1 MIKNLSTYFSGK
13 LYSQMSLIKKFKFKF
28 FLVLVNTLFLVL
40 YTIALQY
47 GSLTRSDESKFLG
60 WASTFKH
67 NILGI
72 DPKPDEANVIFLDV
86 SKDIVTVDDPDFTY
100 SGTDSILGAKVII
113 KDRKKLALLCRELNK
128 NPNSYKYVF
137 CDILFDYTSPDDA
150 VFGPIIA
157 KTKHLTATNIFENN
171 QYIKPIFKI
180 SSGCVNYDL
189 ISQSSFSKMPL
200 LYGDTIKSLPIL
212 VYENTTGI
220 RVHKKNYLTY
230 FDKQLAFNTI
240 IPEMY
245 YRPADLRRFDQDGKK
260 ANFFY
265 LGDVITKRNFFND
278 YLKGK
283 FIIIGDFSG
292 DKHSTF
298 AGSIPGCI
306 ILFNIYLTLLN
317 HAPIFSLVWVLLLL
331 VIYFIISYLMIMH
344 SEKKIKDIHDK
355 IHVLFFK
362 KMILKY
368 ISFIGILITI
378 DLISYLF
385 YATFISVFYIATYL
399 TFLEMAIDNH
409 KEVLKKTNFY
419 IMKLK
424 PSFLLFL
431 LLFST
436 YSFSQTVYSVSAQK
450 GNIYYNNK
458 LIKIGDQLVCLNELT
473 AESRDAKIRLLN
485 PQKGSYLISFSNGKP
500 TLNEKIKK
508 KSELYQIV
516 IQKYIDDYNTSK
528 VLTSRGPF
536 DWYVF
541 FTTSKG
547 KMAIFE
553 GQKMPLTSF
562 IYKIKSSQNLFAT
575 IYTAKDSALIPLK
588 RVDENLFFDEK
599 LFPKGQFTWKL
610 KMSYMINNNDK
621 FTTVTKTT
629 LTSSFVSIS
638 ELKEIVELF
647 GANWQQDYKDDDDL
661 IKDTYNYLEFNYGVI
676 CKPYLDPLIRS
687 YMKR

>member
-1 MIKNLSTYFSGK
+1 MIKNLFTYFSGK
-13 LYSQMSLIKKFKFKF
+13 LYSQMNLIKKFKFKF

-40 YTIALQY
+40 FTIALQY
-47 GSLTRSDESKFLG
+47 GSLTRTDESRFLG

-113 KDRKKLALLCRELNK
+113 KDRKKLAVLCRELNK

-137 CDILFDYTSPDDA
+137 CDILFDYTSPDDP

-298 AGSIPGCI
+298 AGSIPGCL
-306 ILFNIYLTLLN
+306 ILFNIYLTLIN
-317 HAPIFSLVWVLLLL
+317 HAPIFSLIWVLLLV
-331 VIYFIISYLMIMH
+331 VIYFVISYFLD
-344 SEKKIKDIHDK
+344 ER
-355 IHVLFFK
+355 
-362 KMILKY
+362 
-368 ISFIGILITI
+368 
-378 DLISYLF
+378 F
-385 YATFISVFYIATYL
+385 Y
-399 TFLEMAIDNH
+399 
-409 KEVLKKTNFY
+409 
-419 IMKLK
+419 
-424 PSFLLFL
+424 
-431 LLFST
+431 
-436 YSFSQTVYSVSAQK
+436 
-450 GNIYYNNK
+450 
-458 LIKIGDQLVCLNELT
+458 
-473 AESRDAKIRLLN
+473 
-485 PQKGSYLISFSNGKP
+485 
-500 TLNEKIKK
+500 
-508 KSELYQIV
+508 
-516 IQKYIDDYNTSK
+516 
-528 VLTSRGPF
+528 
-536 DWYVF
+536 
-541 FTTSKG
+541 
-547 KMAIFE
+547 
-553 GQKMPLTSF
+553 
-562 IYKIKSSQNLFAT
+562 
-575 IYTAKDSALIPLK
+575 
-588 RVDENLFFDEK
+588 
-599 LFPKGQFTWKL
+599 
-610 KMSYMINNNDK
+610 
-621 FTTVTKTT
+621 
-629 LTSSFVSIS
+629 
-638 ELKEIVELF
+638 EI
-647 GANWQQDYKDDDDL
+647 
-661 IKDTYNYLEFNYGVI
+661 
-676 CKPYLDPLIRS
+676 C
-687 YMKR
+687 